1 MPVDNYSGVV
11 NEAAASL
18 GSICINLMPV
28 SAKLGFQTTEPLNY
42 STSAWI
48 LFSLFVFSDTLWSEV
63 VQLVN

>member
-42 STSAWI
+42 STSA
-48 LFSLFVFSDTLWSEV
+48 
-63 VQLVN
+63 